1 MALSK
6 YRSKEEAAYNVVKLL
21 SGLIKY
27 VEAIKPRI
35 RWSDEL
41 ENALKEPRKKA

>member
-1 MALSK
+1 MPK
-6 YRSKEEAAYNVVKLL
+6 FRSKEAAAYDVVKLL

-41 ENALKEPRKKA
+41 KNALR